1 MEKKGYEKK
10 LAAQMK
16 SKGIREQLIS
26 AFRIIFIFMAISA
39 ALSILALVFV
49 NIRYK
54 NAMEN
59 YGFAQGD
66 VGKMGIE
73 FQDSRSIVRDII
85 FLTDETEIENEVKK
99 LEESDQKLQKHFE
112 TVKVNCI
119 SQEEKDLLDE
129 IVQVWNTYEKERKEV
144 ISLGRANK
152 NDEALQL
159 FRGQC
164 AGYASQVV
172 TLIDKLLQ
180 ANIDM
185 GNSTSRLAQV
195 TAIVLIIAVIVLTIF
210 SVLFGLSLSSKL
222 SNRIGNSLGDM
233 AKAAEEIA
241 NGKLDFNIQVD
252 SEDEIGMLARSFQT
266 MSKNL
271 QAYILE
277 ISQVTK
283 EMSESNLN
291 TEIDMEFLGEFTSIK
306 KSINDIID
314 VFNDVVYKIRSAATE
329 VSSGSNQVAEGAQS
343 LAEGTTD
350 AASVIQELTATV
362 NDVSERVSTNTKNV
376 QTVNELARKTQTAVE
391 IGNKQMKEMI
401 SAMSEIQTN
410 TNAIQDIVKSI
421 ESISTQTNM
430 LSLNASIEAA
440 RAGEAGKGFAVVA
453 GEIGSLAD
461 QSGQATKDTIE
472 LIQKCIMAS
481 ENGVKRVNETAESL
495 KEIIESTAQSKQFMD
510 EIANASIEQSEA
522 LKEVVRGIDHVS
534 DIMQSNAAVSEESAA
549 TSEELTSQ
557 ANLLQESIS
566 HFELKQ

>member
-1 MEKKGYEKK
+1 MTKKGYEKTISDS
-10 LAAQMK
+10 MRT
-16 SKGIREQLIS
+16 KGIREQLIS
-26 AFRIIFIFMAISA
+26 AFRVIFIFMAISA
-39 ALSILALVFV
+39 GISILALVFV
-49 NIRYK
+49 NMRYK
-54 NAMEN
+54 DAMDN

-66 VGKMGIE
+66 VGKMGIN

-85 FLTDETEIENEVKK
+85 FLTDETEIENEIKK
-99 LEESDQKLQKHFE
+99 LEESDEQLKKDFE
-112 TVKVNCI
+112 LVQANCI
-119 SQEEKDLLDE
+119 SQQEKDLIKE
-129 IVQVWNTYEKERKEV
+129 IMEVWNQYDKEREEV
-144 ISLGRANK
+144 ISLGKANK
-152 NDEALQL
+152 NQEALEL

-164 AGYASQVV
+164 AQYAGQVV
-172 TLIDKLLQ
+172 SLIDDLLQ

-195 TAIVLIIAVIVLTIF
+195 TAIVLIITVIVLTLF
-210 SVLFGLSLSSKL
+210 SISFGLRLSGKL
-222 SNRIGNSLGDM
+222 SKRIGDSLGDM
-233 AKAAEEIA
+233 AKAAERIA
-241 NGKLDFNIQVD
+241 NGNLDFNIEVD
-252 SEDEIGMLARSFQT
+252 SEDEIGMLAKAFQS

-277 ISQVTK
+277 IASVTK
-283 EMSESNLN
+283 EMSESKLN
-291 TEIDMEFLGEFTSIK
+291 TEIDMDFLGEFSSIK

-314 VFNDVVYKIRSAATE
+314 VFNDVVYKIRSATTE

-362 NDVSERVSTNTKNV
+362 NDVSDRVSANTKNV
-376 QTVNELARKTQTAVE
+376 QTVNELSKKTQTAVE
-391 IGNKQMKEMI
+391 LGNKQMQEMI
-401 SAMSEIQTN
+401 SAMNEIQGN

-421 ESISTQTNM
+421 ESISSQTNL

-472 LIQKCIMAS
+472 LIEKCIMAS
-481 ENGVKRVNETAESL
+481 ENGVRRVNETAESL
-495 KEIIESTAQSKQFMD
+495 KDIIESTTQAKQFMD
-510 EIANASIEQSEA
+510 EIAHASIEQSEA

-534 DIMQSNAAVSEESAA
+534 DIMQSNAAISEESAA

-557 ANLLQESIS
+557 ANLLQDSIA
-566 HFELKQ
+566 HFQLK